1 MSVNCE
7 EVLFWEL
14 LERLL
19 FWKAVESVVPSSKF
33 GLQNLL
39 EFLKENK
46 TGNQIKQLNNTK
58 ARRKETENQVSVKH
72 VNNNNRDS
80 KS

>member
-1 MSVNCE
+1 M
-7 EVLFWEL
+7 L